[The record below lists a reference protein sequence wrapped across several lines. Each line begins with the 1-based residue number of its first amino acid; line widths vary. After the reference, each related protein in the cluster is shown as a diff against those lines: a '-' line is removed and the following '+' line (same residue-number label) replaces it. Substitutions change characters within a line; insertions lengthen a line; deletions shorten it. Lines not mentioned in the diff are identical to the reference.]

1 MPQANDVFTLVA
13 SDGRHVSAP
22 VEPGITVA
30 QAMFLHLAGHV
41 KPMCGGAGLCGRC
54 KALFTGGA
62 PRPDEAE
69 RALLAPEEI
78 AAGVRLACRPV
89 AAPGRGVAPPGP
101 AVPAPDR
108 ASCPEATVRAAA
120 LAVDLGTT
128 SLQWSA
134 LAEDGR
140 ELASGTGLNPQI
152 GAGSEIMSRLALALA
167 GHGPHL
173 RRVVSERLADLTR
186 LAGDPG
192 LLAVA
197 GNPAMTCLLLG
208 QPVEGLA
215 RAPYRLDYA
224 GGRLERLGEG
234 LPEAYIPPQLGPF
247 VGGDVAAGI
256 VHLEKEVRPAPPWL
270 LADFGTNGEFVL
282 ALPDG
287 RLFLASVPMGPAL
300 EGVGLSHG
308 CLAGPGAIT
317 GFDLTPA
324 GLSPRILPP
333 CPESGPSGISG
344 TGAISL
350 LACLRRA
357 GALDESGRFMD
368 GPSPRA
374 ARVLAPL
381 DRAPG
386 QPGLGLQ
393 DGLRFTASDVE
404 EVLKVKAACNHAL
417 ASLFEAAGCAPRG
430 LTAVHLA
437 GALGSHV
444 RPEDLA
450 ELGFLPQT
458 LAAACRT
465 AGNTS
470 LAGARLLAMDRA
482 ARDHALAL
490 PARVTVLDLTARAN
504 FGRHYL
510 ERMRFA
516 YVP

>member
-1 MPQANDVFTLVA
+1 MPQATEVFTIVTN
-13 SDGRHVSAP
+13 DGRYVTVP

-54 KALFTGGA
+54 KTRFLKGT
-62 PRPDEAE
+62 PPLDDAE
-69 RALLAPEEI
+69 RKLLSPEDI
-78 AAGVRLACRPV
+78 DSSDRLACRHV
-89 AAPGRGVAPPGP
+89 AAPGMIVAQGGP
-101 AVPAPDR
+101 AAPVPAPM
-108 ASCPEATVRAAA
+108 PTVEAAA

-134 LAEDGR
+134 LALDGR
-140 ELASGTGLNPQI
+140 ELAFGSDLNPQI

-167 GHGPHL
+167 GHAPHL
-173 RRVVSERLADLTR
+173 RRVVHERLLDLLR
-186 LAGDPG
+186 LTGYPE
-192 LLAVA
+192 LLVMA
-197 GNPAMTCLLLG
+197 GNPSMTSLLLG
-208 QPVEGLA
+208 LPVEGLA
-215 RAPYRLDYA
+215 RAPYHLDYA

-234 LPEAYIPPQLGPF
+234 LPEAYIPPQFGPF
-247 VGGDVAAGI
+247 VGGDVAAGV
-256 VHLEKEVRPAPPWL
+256 VHLEREVHPAPPWL

-287 RLFLASVPMGPAL
+287 RLLMASVPMGPAL

-324 GLSPRILPP
+324 GLLPRILPP
-333 CPESGPSGISG
+333 CPENGPSGISG

-357 GALDESGRFMD
+357 GALDEDGRFMD
-368 GPSPRA
+368 GPSPLA
-374 ARVLAPL
+374 ARVLTTL
-381 DRAPG
+381 DRTRG
-386 QPGLGLQ
+386 QPALELSG
-393 DGLRFTASDVE
+393 GLRFTASDVE

-417 ASLFEAAGCAPRG
+417 ASLFEAAACTPRG
-430 LTAVHLA
+430 VTTVHLA

-444 RPEDLA
+444 HPEDLA

-458 LAAACRT
+458 LATACRA

-470 LAGARLLAMDRA
+470 LAGARLLAMDSA
-482 ARDHALAL
+482 ARDHAQSL
-490 PARVTVLDLTARAN
+490 PERATVLDLTARSD

-510 ERMRFA
+510 ERMRFT